1 MSAKLNTLTYICSA
15 FELQIWRH
23 IIQEVAHNNGPS
35 LKEQQLTKDDVP
47 VLVDKCI
54 NFIYVHGSMSEGI
67 YRKSGSE
74 NSITKLLNIFR
85 TDAYA
90 AQLTR
95 REYNEHDVANAL
107 KRFMRDLPDRLLG
120 KYTTSFISV
129 SEMNDK
135 KEKVAAYKDLL
146 TRLSAIEYYTLRKMI
161 GHLHFIQSLR
171 QRNKMDVANLAIVWG
186 PTLLQNR
193 ATENHYSQKEADVI
207 IDLISLYKSLYQLSA
222 DEVAKEQIMLQVLQ
236 KYHEAAENLSDIAKK
251 SGDLK
256 VWITI
261 DPNPEDENEEKQQ
274 VNVTLTP
281 SKTVWDICKEL
292 APKMKREAHKVTL
305 TECILNKTLH
315 RPLHYSEKAFDV
327 VLKWS
332 YWSEA
337 DRKNN
342 ILQLRPMKFMKEV
355 ERALKML
362 PVVSPNKELK
372 FVDSKTK
379 AFKSFT
385 LELND
390 GKITVMRKDKSAV
403 INVREI
409 DLTKIIAYLG
419 CEKKRDFQ
427 QRWAITLIDDNVNNS
442 TIVR

>member
-1 MSAKLNTLTYICSA
+1 
-15 FELQIWRH
+15 
-23 IIQEVAHNNGPS
+23 
-35 LKEQQLTKDDVP
+35 
-47 VLVDKCI
+47 
-54 NFIYVHGSMSEGI
+54 MSEGI

-74 NSITKLLNIFR
+74 NSILRLLNIFR
-85 TDAYA
+85 TDAYS
-90 AQLTR
+90 AQITR
-95 REYNEHDVANAL
+95 SEYNEHDVANAL

-135 KEKVAAYKDLL
+135 KEKISAYKDLL
-146 TRLSAIEYYTLRKMI
+146 TRLPAIEYYTLRKLI
-161 GHLHFIQSLR
+161 GHLHFIQSLKS
-171 QRNKMDVANLAIVWG
+171 RNKMDVANLSIVWG

-193 ATENHYSQKEADVI
+193 NAESHYSQKEADVV

-222 DEVAKEQIMLQVLQ
+222 DEVAKEQIMLTVLQ
-236 KYHEAAENLSDIAKK
+236 KYHAAAENLSDAVKK

-261 DPNPEDENEEKQQ
+261 DTNPDDETEEKQQ

-281 SKTVWDICKEL
+281 NKTVWDICKEL
-292 APKMKREAHKVTL
+292 APKMKREAFSITL
-305 TECILNKTLH
+305 SEVILNKKLH
-315 RPLHYSEKAFDV
+315 RPLHYSEKVFDIA
-327 VLKWS
+327 LKWS

-342 ILQLRPMKFMKEV
+342 YLRLRPTKFMKEV

-362 PVVSPNKELK
+362 PIVSPNKELK
-372 FVDSKTK
+372 FADCKSKS
-379 AFKSFT
+379 FKSYT

-390 GKITVMRKDKSAV
+390 GKITVMKKDKSNMV
-403 INVREI
+403 KVREI
-409 DLTKIIAYLG
+409 DLTKATAYLG

-427 QRWAITLIDDNVNNS
+427 QRWAITLIDNDSSNS
-442 TIVR
+442 TISR

>member
-1 MSAKLNTLTYICSA
+1 
-15 FELQIWRH
+15 
-23 IIQEVAHNNGPS
+23 
-35 LKEQQLTKDDVP
+35 
-47 VLVDKCI
+47 
-54 NFIYVHGSMSEGI
+54 MSEGI

-85 TDAYA
+85 TDAYS
-90 AQLTR
+90 AQITR

-120 KYTTSFISV
+120 KYTSSFISV
-129 SEMNDK
+129 SEMNDR
-135 KEKVAAYKDLL
+135 KEKISAYKDLL
-146 TRLSAIEYYTLRKMI
+146 SRLSAIEYCTLRKLI
-161 GHLHFIQSLR
+161 GHLHFIQSLKLC
-171 QRNKMDVANLAIVWG
+171 NKMDVANLAIVWG

-207 IDLISLYKSLYQLSA
+207 IDLISLYKNLYQLSA
-222 DEVAKEQIMLQVLQ
+222 DEVAKEQIMLTVLQ
-236 KYHEAAENLSDIAKK
+236 KYHAAAENLHDLAKK

-261 DPNPEDENEEKQQ
+261 DTNPDDENEEKLQ

-281 SKTVWDICKEL
+281 NKTVWDICKEL
-292 APKMKREAHKVTL
+292 APKMKREAFAITL
-305 TECILNKTLH
+305 AEVVLNKTLH
-315 RPLHYSEKAFDV
+315 RPLHYSEKVFDV

-342 ILQLRPMKFMKEV
+342 YLRLRPTKFMKEV

-362 PVVSPNKELK
+362 PIVSPNKELK
-372 FVDSKTK
+372 FADNKSKS
-379 AFKSFT
+379 FKSYT

-390 GKITVMRKDKSAV
+390 GKITVMRKDKS
-403 INVREI
+403 NVVKVRDI
-409 DLTKIIAYLG
+409 DLTKTIAYLG

-427 QRWAITLIDDNVNNS
+427 QRWAITLIDDNVTNA
-442 TIVR
+442 TVMRYV

>member
-1 MSAKLNTLTYICSA
+1 
-15 FELQIWRH
+15 
-23 IIQEVAHNNGPS
+23 
-35 LKEQQLTKDDVP
+35 
-47 VLVDKCI
+47 
-54 NFIYVHGSMSEGI
+54 MSEGI

-74 NSITKLLNIFR
+74 NSITKLLNLFR
-85 TDAYA
+85 TDAYT
-90 AQLTR
+90 AQITR

-120 KYTTSFISV
+120 KYTSSFISV

-135 KEKVAAYKDLL
+135 KEKISAYKELL
-146 TRLSAIEYYTLRKMI
+146 TRLSAIEYFTLRKLI

-171 QRNKMDVANLAIVWG
+171 QHNKMDVANLAIVWG

-193 ATENHYSQKEADVI
+193 TMENHYSQKEADVV

-222 DEVAKEQIMLQVLQ
+222 DEVAKEQIMVTVLQ
-236 KYHEAAENLSDIAKK
+236 KYHAAAENLSDLAKK

-261 DPNPEDENEEKQQ
+261 DPNPDDEDEEKQQ

-281 SKTVWDICKEL
+281 NKTVWDICKEL
-292 APKMKREAHKVTL
+292 APKMKREAFTVTL

-315 RPLHYSEKAFDV
+315 RPLHYSEKVFDI

-342 ILQLRPMKFMKEV
+342 YLRLRPMKFMKEV

-362 PVVSPNKELK
+362 PIVSPNKELK
-372 FVDSKTK
+372 FADSKSK
-379 AFKSFT
+379 SFKSYT

-403 INVREI
+403 IKVREI

-427 QRWAITLIDDNVNNS
+427 QRWAITLIDDNTSNS